1 MELRE
6 FFDEIKKKK
15 DDIKTDADLAE
26 HLGASSVN
34 VAQWR
39 NKTASARI
47 LYNIFERFE
56 RAIREKTKKNQ
67 RSKLIHP
74 IVEFLPI
81 TKVPAN
87 DKKENWLL
95 FETKGSDRD
104 TPFLVGLKARLVKTT
119 SGVYVFFNSSGL
131 PLYVGQVGRSGTAG
145 KQTNNL
151 WNEMTD
157 AFNRQGLNRNIYG
170 DPVNLDEEF
179 RTVRDR
185 GRKVAP
191 RRIKSRLCDVA
202 SSFSAYEIAPGM
214 AGTVEAL
221 LVRVAA
227 NMLFNDRMENF

>member
-1 MELRE
+1 MELRG

-15 DDIKTDADLAE
+15 ADIKTDADLAKY
-26 HLGASSVN
+26 LGASPVN
-34 VAQWR
+34 IVQWR
-39 NKTASARI
+39 KTASAKI

-56 RAIREKTKKNQ
+56 LATREKTKKEL
-67 RSKLIHP
+67 RSELIHP
-74 IVEFLPI
+74 IVEFFPI
-81 TKVPAN
+81 AKVPAN
-87 DKKENWLL
+87 EKEEKSLL
-95 FETKGSDRD
+95 FETKRNGRD
-104 TPFLVGLKARLVKTT
+104 TPFLAGLKAKLRETS

-131 PLYVGQVGRSGTAG
+131 PLYVGQVGRPG
-145 KQTNNL
+145 KASQHTNNL

-179 RTVRDR
+179 RTVRER

-191 RRIKSRLCDVA
+191 HKIKRRLCDVA
-202 SSFSAYEIAPGM
+202 FSFSAYEIAPGM

-227 NMLFNDRMENF
+227 NMLFNNRMENF